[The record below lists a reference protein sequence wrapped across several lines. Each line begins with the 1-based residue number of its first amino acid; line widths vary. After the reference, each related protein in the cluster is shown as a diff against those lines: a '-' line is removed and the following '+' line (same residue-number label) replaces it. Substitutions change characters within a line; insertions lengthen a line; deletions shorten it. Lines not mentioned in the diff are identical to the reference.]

1 MKPSLPPGY
10 VRRAVLLAGAALAVM
25 LATPRPSRAA
35 AAPLNEHW
43 TATWGAAPGD
53 APQAASTQAF
63 AGQTLRLVV
72 HTSIG
77 GNRVRVRLSNETGSR
92 PLVIGAAHI
101 AVRANGADIA
111 PGTDRTLTFNG
122 RPSIAIAQGRAL
134 LSDPV
139 ELNVAALS
147 DLAVSVY
154 LPGSVGLTTAHVA
167 AGQTSYV
174 SLPGDFTGAAGLP
187 TQRTILSWPLLARV
201 DVDSAGAAIVA
212 LGGSITEGGRST
224 PDANNRWPDWLAR
237 RLLDARDPGLK
248 LGVVNLAVAGSR
260 LLADP
265 LASPQSTSTALER
278 LDRDVLATSG
288 VRYLVVLLG
297 IDDIANGP
305 DDHPAAARE
314 LIAAYGQLV
323 ARAHEKGIAII
334 GATLPPFEGARSWS
348 PARDLVR
355 AQLNTWI
362 RSSDEFDGLVDFDAE
377 LRDSMH
383 LARLLPAYDSGD
395 HLHPND
401 LGYQAMANAV
411 PLELFRSLGAG
422 VHR

>member
-1 MKPSLPPGY
+1 MKPSLSPGY
-10 VRRAVLLAGAALAVM
+10 ARRAVVLAGVALAAM
-25 LATPRPSRAA
+25 LAAPRPSPAA
-35 AAPLNEHW
+35 KAPPDEHW
-43 TATWGAAPGD
+43 TATWGAASGD
-53 APQAASTQAF
+53 APQAASAQAF

-77 GNRVRVRLSNETGSR
+77 GNRVRIRLSNETGSR

-101 AVRANGADIA
+101 AVRANGADIM

-122 RPSIAIAQGRAL
+122 RASIAIAQGRSL

-147 DLAVSVY
+147 DLAVSLY
-154 LPGSVGLTTAHVA
+154 LPGTVGLTTAHVA

-201 DVDSAGAAIVA
+201 DVDGAGAAIVA
-212 LGGSITEGGRST
+212 VGGSITEGARSE
-224 PDANNRWPDWLAR
+224 PDANHRWPDWLAR
-237 RLLDARDPGLK
+237 RLQDARDPDLR
-248 LGVVNLAVAGSR
+248 LGVVNLALAGSR

-265 LASPQSTSTALER
+265 LPNRQSTSAAMER
-278 LDRDVLATSG
+278 FDRDVLATSG
-288 VRYLVVLLG
+288 VRYMVVLLG

-305 DDHPAAARE
+305 DERPAAARE
-314 LIAAYGQLV
+314 LIAAYGQLI

-334 GATLPPFEGARSWS
+334 GATLPPFEGARPWS

-362 RSSDEFDGLVDFDAE
+362 RSSDEFDGLVDFDAA
-377 LRDSMH
+377 LRDPMH

-401 LGYQAMANAV
+401 IGYQAMANAV
-411 PLELFRSLGAG
+411 PLELFKQPGA
-422 VHR
+422 VARR